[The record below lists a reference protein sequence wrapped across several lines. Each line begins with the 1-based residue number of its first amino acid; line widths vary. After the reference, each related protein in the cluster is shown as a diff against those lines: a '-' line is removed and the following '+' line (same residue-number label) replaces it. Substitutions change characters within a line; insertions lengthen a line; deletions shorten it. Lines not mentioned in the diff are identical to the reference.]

1 MEDFYYAGGLP
12 VVIKKLL
19 DKNILH
25 ANETTVNGKTIYENN
40 KNAKCWNE
48 NVIMDFSLNNI

>member
-19 DKNILH
+19 EKNVLH
-25 ANETTVNGKTIYENN
+25 ANE
-40 KNAKCWNE
+40 
-48 NVIMDFSLNNI
+48 LQ